1 MGNILMSNIIGSYNK
16 LKSLFEKKAN
26 ILMLGLDSAGKTTI
40 LYKLKLDT
48 IISTIPTVGF
58 NVENVKF
65 KSLNMTIWDVGGQE
79 KIRPLWRHYYN
90 NIDAIIFII
99 DSNDIGRMDEVKHEL
114 QYLTSEKQLK
124 NAVLLI
130 LCNKQDLPNALSI
143 DKIGELIEINKI
155 KQKWFVQETTAIYN
169 KGIMEGLEW
178 LYNNIEKKKEVIY
191 EITEDN

>member
-155 KQKWFVQETTAIYN
+155 KQKWFIQETTAIYN